1 MADIVNAM
9 RTFAHPASD
18 VKVPMDINQALNNT
32 LTVARNA
39 YKYVANLETD
49 FDDALPLVP
58 CEPGEINQVFLNI
71 IVNAAYAIEEQ
82 LKHDPTQDR
91 GVITLRTRR
100 EGDNA
105 VIQIKDTGT
114 GIAPE
119 NINRV
124 FDPFFTTKPVGKGT
138 GQGLAIVHSIIV
150 QKHQGRIELASVVG
164 KGTQFTIYLPLAEV

>member
-1 MADIVNAM
+1 LKRD
-9 RTFAHPASD
+9 PA
-18 VKVPMDINQALNNT
+18 
-32 LTVARNA
+32 R
-39 YKYVANLETD
+39 
-49 FDDALPLVP
+49 
-58 CEPGEINQVFLNI
+58 
-71 IVNAAYAIEEQ
+71 
-82 LKHDPTQDR
+82 DR

-100 EGDNA
+100 EDGKA
-105 VIQIKDTGT
+105 VIQIEDTGT

-150 QKHQGRIELASVVG
+150 QKHQGRIELASIVG